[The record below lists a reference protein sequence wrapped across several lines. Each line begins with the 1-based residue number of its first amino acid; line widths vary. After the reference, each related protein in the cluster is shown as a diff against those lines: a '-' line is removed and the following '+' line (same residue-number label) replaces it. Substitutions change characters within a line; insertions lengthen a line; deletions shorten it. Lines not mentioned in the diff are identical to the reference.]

1 MRTSTRSKITVVAG
15 ILGLAALFGSAAA
28 TAASG
33 VLADMPSPAHVAAMA
48 PQGMP
53 DPGMPQGAQPNEMP
67 EP

>member
-1 MRTSTRSKITVVAG
+1 MRISTRSKVTIVAG
-15 ILGLAALFGSAAA
+15 LLGVAALLGSTATATAGTLAAARHQA
-28 TAASG
+28 
-33 VLADMPSPAHVAAMA
+33 VQVAAMA